1 MPRKSHLRRGE
12 GTVYQRASDGLWVGM
27 LDLGLAGGKRRRK
40 TIYGQSENEVLRKLG
55 KLRAARDRGLDLL
68 APTWTVGQWL
78 DTWLAEIK
86 KFDGTRPATLTL
98 YKGLA
103 ERYVKPVIGGVR
115 LDKLTPAHVQRLV
128 AETRTTQTSRGTPP
142 SATTVQHVYKVV
154 RNALADAYRMEL
166 VTRNVAA
173 QVKAPPLIR
182 DRRPDLTV
190 QDAKR
195 LLSTHP
201 VERAEAFFVLALT
214 TGLRRGEL
222 LALRWEDLDLSSR
235 QLRVRQALQ
244 RADGKLRIV
253 EPKTSTSRR
262 TVVLPKLAIR
272 HLREHRKRQNARR
285 LAL

>member
-1 MPRKSHLRRGE
+1 
-12 GTVYQRASDGLWVGM
+12 M

-40 TIYGQSENEVLRKLG
+40 TIYGQSENEVLQKLS
-55 KLRAARDRGLDLL
+55 KLQAARDRGLDLL
-68 APTWTVGQWL
+68 APTWTMREWL
-78 DTWLAEIK
+78 DAWLSEIK

-115 LDKLTPAHVQRLV
+115 LDRLTPAHVQRLV
-128 AETRTTQTSRGTPP
+128 AETRATQTSRGTPP
-142 SATTVQHVYKVV
+142 SATTVQHVYKLV

-190 QDAKR
+190 EDAKR
-195 LLSTHP
+195 LLSTIHGD
-201 VERAEAFFVLALT
+201 RLEAFFVLALT

-222 LALRWEDLDLSSR
+222 LGLRWEDVHLDSR

-262 TVVLPKLAIR
+262 TVVLPRLAIR
-272 HLREHRKRQNARR
+272 HLREHRKRQNAHR
-285 LAL
+285 LALGEAWREHGLVFASTSSIR